1 MCSEGCG
8 YVGFVVYDCEAMKKT
23 GKSCLPEHRAWKG
36 ERECVCVCVHVCVC
50 VWRGGVEGGRWGY
63 EGGGTGEG
71 GGVCQETHN

>member
-1 MCSEGCG
+1 
-8 YVGFVVYDCEAMKKT
+8 MKKT

-36 ERECVCVCVHVCVC
+36 ESVCVCVCVC
-50 VWRGGVEGGRWGY
+50 GGGGGGRWGY